1 MTGHILI
8 IEDIAELAELYKVYL
23 EKEGLTVSCLT
34 SAEAGL
40 VWLQEKKPLDLLILD
55 INLPGMDGFQFLE
68 RFRKQHELPVMILS
82 ARASDEDIIQGLGT
96 GADDYVPKP
105 CPPKVLVARARA
117 HLRRND
123 RSPDPQDST
132 IQFGPYCLNRAA
144 MLLKR
149 DQVVVS
155 LSPREFGIL
164 FCLIDA
170 EGRPLSPE
178 TIYSSVWDQAWGDA
192 SAVGVY
198 IQRLRRKLD
207 DQSESPRFI
216 QTVHGLGYR
225 FNPDFIHP
233 GHGQSQ

>member
-8 IEDIAELAELYKVYL
+8 IEDIADLAELYKAYL
-23 EKEGLTVSCLT
+23 EKEGLTVTCLDNAE
-34 SAEAGL
+34 SALA
-40 VWLQEKKPLDLLILD
+40 WLNEKPLIDLLILD

-68 RFRKQHELPVMILS
+68 RFRKRYDLPVMILS
-82 ARASDEDIIQGLGT
+82 ARASDEDIIQGLST

-105 CPPKVLVARARA
+105 CPPKVLVARSRA

-123 RSPDPQDST
+123 RNPDVSEAALH
-132 IQFGPYCLNRAA
+132 FGSFTLNREA
-144 MLLKR
+144 MLLKKEN
-149 DQVVVS
+149 QPIS

-170 EGRPLSPE
+170 DGKPMSPDD
-178 TIYSSVWDQAWGDA
+178 IYTSVWEQSWGDA

-207 DQSESPRFI
+207 DQSETPRFI
-216 QTVHGLGYR
+216 QTVHGMGYR
-225 FNPDFIHP
+225 FNPDFLT
-233 GHGQSQ
+233 HGRPQ